1 MIVEQT
7 VVLHQHAFTLGAM
20 PDADCIE
27 QVELNILTT
36 AEMDWHGIAVRHAFI
51 QPYCAQE
58 DFALRLCRLLQ
69 CLVAK
74 LKAQQNTD
82 LLAEQSTVYLV
93 LPELGT
99 ADGSALNNLIQH
111 IMRSLPGLLQSAQ
124 CRVFAYGSAGAI
136 MAFAAAQKVL
146 QQQSQA
152 SIWLIA
158 VDSLC
163 SATAFERY
171 REYSANHV
179 LSEGAIALRIGN
191 VLPGNTGEDTG
202 LKLIFSSVDA
212 TTGHINNTAD
222 DATGNLFRQIAAEV
236 SKRAKTLKLLYM
248 PDCGDERAVSAWLE
262 QYHWLRGAIT
272 ADTAFCMPAYYCGEL
287 GACGG
292 LYRLFHLIRADA
304 KGRLPSLTLQYE
316 QSSQHYR
323 AVALFAVKGM
333 DN

>member
-1 MIVEQT
+1 MAGEQT
-7 VVLHQHAFTLGAM
+7 LMLHQHAFTLGAM

-27 QVELNILTT
+27 QLELNVLAP
-36 AEMDWHGIAVRHAFI
+36 AEMDWHGVKVRHAFI
-51 QPYCAQE
+51 QPYCVGE
-58 DFALRLCRLLQ
+58 DFNFRLCQLLQ
-69 CLVAK
+69 RIVAK
-74 LKAQQNTD
+74 LKAKQNTD
-82 LLAEQSTVYLV
+82 LLAEQCVVYLV

-99 ADGSALNNLIQH
+99 AEGSALNSLIQH

-124 CRVFAYGSAGAI
+124 CRVFAHGSAGAL

-146 QQQSQA
+146 QQQGQA

-171 REYSANHV
+171 RKYSANHV
-179 LSEGAIALRIGN
+179 LSEGAIALRMGN
-191 VLPGNTGEDTG
+191 ALSGQADGRQLQLV
-202 LKLIFSSVDA
+202 FSSVDA
-212 TTGHINNTAD
+212 TAGHLNNAAD
-222 DATGNLFRQIAAEV
+222 DATGNLLRLAGVEV
-236 SKRAKTLKLLYM
+236 SKQAKILKLLYM
-248 PDCGDERAVSAWLE
+248 PDCGDETTVLTWLE
-262 QYHWLRGAIT
+262 QYHWLRGAVT
-272 ADTAFCMPAYYCGEL
+272 ADTAFCMPAYFCGEL

-292 LYRLFHLIRADA
+292 LYRLFHLMRAGA
-304 KGRLPSLTLQYE
+304 KGRLPGLTLQYE